1 LPSFGGRADGGGL
14 VRSFPA
20 RPSAL
25 AEVRRFIRERAAETS
40 FPDDIANDVVLA
52 VSEAAANSTI
62 HSGSGRIHVTWRPL
76 EGGAE
81 VVVEDRGVFKGNRR
95 TNGRGGLGLGLV
107 LIAALS
113 DRVTIERGTNRRPGT
128 RVRLVKYCA
137 EDAQSSSSPSPPPF

>member
-1 LPSFGGRADGGGL
+1 MFGGRADGGGS

-25 AEVRRFIRERAAETS
+25 ADVRRFIRERAAEIA
-40 FPDDIANDVVLA
+40 FPEEIANDVVLA
-52 VSEAAANSTI
+52 VSEAAANSTL

-81 VVVEDRGVFKGNRR
+81 VVVEDRGVFRGSGR
-95 TNGRGGLGLGLV
+95 TGGRGGLGLGLP

-113 DRVTIERGTNRRPGT
+113 DRVIIERGTSQRPGT
-128 RVRLVKYCA
+128 RVRLVKFKP
-137 EDAQSSSSPSPPPF
+137 EELQSSSSPSSL

>member
-95 TNGRGGLGLGLV
+95 TNGLGLGLV

-128 RVRLVKYCA
+128 RVRMVKYCA
-137 EDAQSSSSPSPPPF
+137 EDAQSSSSPSPSPPPF